1 MDFFLFNG
9 WWLMMSVL
17 LGRWLEILRVQSL
30 NSVQYNHKNNIP
42 QLWLSSW
49 AVNSVTLCF
58 LTHSSWHFLLI
69 SWQCLDSFRDYLPCF
84 SSSWDHSLRLLHQVR
99 SVRYEEGGNLEQ
111 TSEVMQYTL
120 QYSVHPVQPD
130 HIRIRKLFDIF
141 ELSRSSLSIEEM
153 VDL

>member
-69 SWQCLDSFRDYLPCF
+69 SWQCLNSFHDYLSCF
-84 SSSWDHSLRLLHQVR
+84 SSSWDHSLSYCYHTKCTQSDMRMGAILNRHQR
-99 SVRYEEGGNLEQ
+99 SCSTHYSTVYIQSSLI
-111 TSEVMQYTL
+111 TSESESCSTY
-120 QYSVHPVQPD
+120 
-130 HIRIRKLFDIF
+130 
-141 ELSRSSLSIEEM
+141 LSYLE
-153 VDL
+153 VPYL